1 MIEIVGQIVSDDVAK
16 AMRQEDLLVTSPADI
31 KQALASEKADT
42 VDVNINS
49 GGGDVFAGSEIYS
62 LLRASDKTVRVN
74 VMSLAGSAASVI
86 AMAGDTV
93 LISPTGCI
101 MIHNSFME
109 DGSDD
114 PALLTI
120 NENMIN
126 AYTLKSK
133 TSRADVK
140 KMMEAE
146 TWLTAGQA
154 IKLGFADD
162 LMFDEKDKVKM
173 VAQAK
178 EIVMDNE
185 EKKPVENTSESML
198 KEILDAVNSI
208 KKTVEKSEKN
218 DADTATD
225 ETEQD
230 TETPATEANTD
241 AIVNAII
248 TKMFG

>member
-31 KQALASEKADT
+31 KKALASEKADT

-86 AMAGDTV
+86 AMAGDKV

-185 EKKPVENTSESML
+185 EKKPVKNTSESML

-208 KKTVEKSEKN
+208 KKTVEKDGK
-218 DADTATD
+218 DTD
-225 ETEQD
+225 EKVDEKPED

-241 AIVNAII
+241 AVVNAII